1 MLFRSNDPMNRRL
14 DSSTDTPSSHRMIE
28 VVNDPRVSGFLRF
41 LNVLTGGI
49 TLAAVL
55 ALGSTAASWQANIQR
70 LTFLVEQLSTEVKA
84 NKENDNNQDER
95 LRELEVRQKVA
106 ETLGSTYGWRISRIE
121 RLLGK

>member
-1 MLFRSNDPMNRRL
+1 
-14 DSSTDTPSSHRMIE
+14 MIE